1 MTLIV
6 GICTLELHIS
16 DSNSLKDK
24 RQVVRSLLD
33 RVHNEFNVSAAQ
45 LDRHDRWTQATL
57 GVACVGNAT
66 RHVNAVLNSVLDF
79 VESEPRVEVADCQ
92 MEML

>member
-1 MTLIV
+1 MSLIV

-33 RVHNEFNVSAAQ
+33 RMHDRFNVSAAQ
-45 LDRHDRWTQATL
+45 LDQHDGWSQATL
-57 GVACVGNAT
+57 GVSCVGNET
-66 RHVNAVLNSVLDF
+66 RHVNAVLNSVLNF